1 MYLLNK
7 HNIDTNTE
15 LDKLKSAV
23 LNGIYA
29 FKTDK
34 LQQRIDEIRLELAEV
49 VEMDDFKKVEDLL
62 MEQITLEKVKSAFS
76 AQLGRIVLR

>member
-1 MYLLNK
+1 
-7 HNIDTNTE
+7 
-15 LDKLKSAV
+15 
-23 LNGIYA
+23 
-29 FKTDK
+29 